1 MYNIILVATG
11 GASGAVLR
19 FILTNLSK
27 SLFTNSIYGTLSVN
41 ILGSFFI
48 GYLITSNIFKNF
60 SEDFIKFFLIIGLLG
75 SFTTF
80 STFSYESLSLIME
93 KKIFM
98 SIIYIFFSISVCILS
113 AYLGII
119 IKFFKYANL

>member
-1 MYNIILVATG
+1 MFNIILVATG

-19 FILTNLSK
+19 FLLTNISK
-27 SLFTNSIYGTLSVN
+27 SLFATSIYGTLSVN
-41 ILGSFFI
+41 ILGSFLI
-48 GYLITSNIFKNF
+48 GYLITSNILNSF

-80 STFSYESLSLIME
+80 SAFSYESLSLIME
-93 KKIFM
+93 KKIFV

-119 IKFFKYANL
+119 INK

>member
-1 MYNIILVATG
+1 LFNIILVATG

-19 FILTNLSK
+19 FLLTNISK
-27 SLFTNSIYGTLSVN
+27 SLFATSIYGTLSVN
-41 ILGSFFI
+41 ILGSFLI
-48 GYLITSNIFKNF
+48 GYLITSNILNSF

-80 STFSYESLSLIME
+80 SAFSYESLSLIME
-93 KKIFM
+93 KKIFV

-119 IKFFKYANL
+119 INK